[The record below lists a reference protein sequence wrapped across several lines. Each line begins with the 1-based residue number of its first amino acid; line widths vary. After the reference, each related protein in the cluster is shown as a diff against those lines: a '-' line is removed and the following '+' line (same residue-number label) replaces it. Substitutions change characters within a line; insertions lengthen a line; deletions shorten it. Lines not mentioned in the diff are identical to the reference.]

1 MASKITYIKTEDFE
15 TRRVLGSSSSECTL
29 NSLFFRKSDAFGY
42 HQIKEVLEICNKY
55 NGFNI
60 NTLVVKGQDSLTIWI
75 EEKSKNTQS
84 SQSPENKHP
93 EANRQTQP
101 VNQSLPTRKVTK
113 KYRGQE
119 YEEEV
124 IDWAAVQQMS
134 QQNKPPQK
142 YRGQYID

>member
-29 NSLFFRKSDAFGY
+29 NNLLFRKSDAFDH
-42 HQIKEVLEICNKY
+42 HQIKEVLDICNKY

-60 NTLVVKGQDSLTIWI
+60 NTLVVKSQDILTIWI

-84 SQSPENKHP
+84 LESPENKHQ
-93 EANRQTQP
+93 EANRQIQS
-101 VNQSLPTRKVTK
+101 VNQPLPTKKVTK

-124 IDWAAVQQMS
+124 VDWAAVQEMS